1 MSQESIELITVE
13 LLLDKVKAMRQQ
25 GYRLVQISGARLGEQ
40 LELTYSF
47 DRDSRLENLRLHLP
61 AADPRVPS
69 ISSIYS
75 CVMLYENELHDL
87 FDIQVE
93 GMAVDFHGHL
103 YNTAIKHPFGGACA
117 PGAAPAPPGAGTGAG
132 TGAAPT
138 ATK

>member
-1 MSQESIELITVE
+1 MSQESIELIALE
-13 LLLDKVKAMRQQ
+13 SLLDKVKAKRQQ

-47 DRDSRLENLRLHLP
+47 DLDSRLENLRLLLP
-61 AADPRVPS
+61 AAEARVPS

-87 FDIQVE
+87 FDVQVE
-93 GMAVDFHGHL
+93 GMAVDFHGNL
-103 YNTAIKHPFGGACA
+103 YNTAVKHPFAGVAC
-117 PGAAPAPPGAGTGAG
+117 AAPASPGAG